1 MAVQNIVGDGFPYLA
16 RNVGTL
22 RCKWGNKPGVG
33 PDYVGSY
40 RNLPITAPCA
50 TSYAD
55 SGNSGVAAYLFSNS
69 GNDAFKDNC
78 EATSCFKG
86 DRALEKA

>member
-1 MAVQNIVGDGFPYLA
+1 MQNIVGDGFPYLA

-22 RCKWGNKPGVG
+22 RCKWGNKPRVG
-33 PDYVGSY
+33 SDHVGSY
-40 RNLPITAPCA
+40 RDLPVTVSGT

-55 SGNSGVAAYLFSNS
+55 GGNSGMTAYLFSNS
-69 GNDAFKDNC
+69 GNDAFKDDC
-78 EATSCFKG
+78 EATSCLKG